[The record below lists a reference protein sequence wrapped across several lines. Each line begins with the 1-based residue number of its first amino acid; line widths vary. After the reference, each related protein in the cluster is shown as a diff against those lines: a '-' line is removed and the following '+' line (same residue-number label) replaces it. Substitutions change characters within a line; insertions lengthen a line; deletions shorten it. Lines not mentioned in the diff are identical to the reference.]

1 MQQLEKKN
9 VRKSFAQLLVRNFR
23 NRLDTRGAH
32 TSPFV

>member
-1 MQQLEKKN
+1 MQQIEKKN

-23 NRLDTRGAH
+23 NRLDTRGAR

>member
-9 VRKSFAQLLVRNFR
+9 VRKSFAQLLVRKFQ